1 MTAVPGADPAALLD
15 TADAGLILVRA
26 PTGTYEPVEILE
38 VNHRLLEL
46 TGHDRASLLGR
57 SLRRLRGRSE
67 RRERFAALL
76 AAIEDGRPFDEP
88 LAIARADGADRT
100 LRVRLAHPPGAPGL
114 AVLWFRPEA
123 GEAPGDPA
131 ELPRHAGPWS
141 GLVREGLYLL
151 ALDEALRPRLVWA
164 DTRFHAL
171 LGEAEAVAQ
180 GPAALA
186 LAEDRERLRARD
198 QRLLAGRETVVRYR
212 LRAADGTVRTVCDS
226 SRPLCDRDG
235 IVRLVAGALGEPEGD
250 VLEGPGRAIVERL
263 GATLA
268 SELGRLVLL
277 LDGGGRVR
285 WSSGALPGTASDGPP
300 DPAAI
305 VPTGL
310 GPEEEDLWL
319 ELVEAALAGDDPA
332 VGELALGGAGGGR
345 PSLAVTMRR
354 LGEDLVLAILAP
366 VRAAEPAAAELR
378 SSFPEAAPAPGWAK
392 GPPPGLAEPSGR
404 GSAEPSAPGL
414 AEAPARGLVEAP
426 APPSTPPAAAGPDG
440 AALLEAVAAALIGI
454 DREGVVRLV
463 NEAAARLF
471 GLRAEDLV
479 GRAVESLLGGVASTA
494 ELRALLLEQLPRSA
508 GVRELLGL
516 RGEAEPLPLEVAA
529 RHAPGAQ
536 APLVLLTLRDATL
549 ARHTEETLR
558 TLAYLDPLTG
568 LPNRILFNDR
578 LGQAIARARRA
589 RQLLAVL
596 LLDLDRFKLVNDS
609 LGLERGDQLLKAV
622 GERLVATLRRS
633 DTVARLGSDEFLV
646 LLTGIEQ
653 AEAIVKVAHKLLA
666 ALQPPFRINGHDL
679 TVSASVGVAVYP
691 NDGDEPSL
699 LVKNADTALGRA
711 KELGRGHV
719 QFYTN
724 DMNAQAFE
732 RLMLEN
738 RLRRALENAELVVYY
753 QPQLS
758 LRTGAVVGV
767 EALVRWFH
775 PELGLVPPGEFIPLA
790 EDTGLILPIGFWAME
805 TACSQVRAWQQ
816 ELGRPDLRLGV
827 NLSARQFQ
835 HPELAARIAD
845 ILARTGLAPGCLELE
860 LTESV
865 VMREAS
871 ESMRRMRELTALG
884 LALAI
889 DDFGTGYS
897 SLAYLRS
904 FPIRSL
910 KIDRSFVQDVDR
922 DPSSATI
929 VQAIVA
935 MGASLGLNV
944 VAEGVETSQQL
955 RQLRRMGCHEMQGF
969 LVSRAL
975 PATDL
980 LPVLR
985 DGRLEAD
992 VFLLADGA

>member
-15 TADAGLILVRA
+15 TADAGFVLVRA
-26 PTGTYEPVEILE
+26 TTGPYQPVEILE
-38 VNHRLLEL
+38 VNRRLLQL
-46 TGHDRASLLGR
+46 TGHDRASLSGR

-76 AAIEDGRPFDEP
+76 AAIAEGRPFEEP
-88 LAIARADGADRT
+88 LAVAGADGVDRT

-114 AVLWFRPEA
+114 AVLWLRPEP
-123 GEAPGDPA
+123 GEAPGDAA

-151 ALDEALRPRLVWA
+151 ALDDALRLRLVWA

-171 LGEAEAVAQ
+171 VGAREAVAE
-180 GPAALA
+180 GPGALA
-186 LAEDRERLRARD
+186 LAEDRERIRARD

-212 LRAADGTVRTVCDS
+212 LRTPDGTVRTVCDRT
-226 SRPLCDRDG
+226 RPLCDREG
-235 IVRLVAGALGEPEGD
+235 IVRMVAGALCEAEGD
-250 VLEGPGRAIVERL
+250 ALEGPARPILERL
-263 GATLA
+263 GAMLA

-285 WSSGALPGTASDGPP
+285 WNSGALPGAGPDGPL
-300 DPAAI
+300 DAAAI
-305 VPTGL
+305 LASGL
-310 GPEEEDLWL
+310 GPKGEDLWL
-319 ELVEAALAGDDPA
+319 ELVEAALSGDEPA
-332 VGELALGGAGGGR
+332 VDELVLGEADLGR
-345 PSLAVTMRR
+345 RLSVTMRR
-354 LGEDLVLAILAP
+354 LGDDLVLALLAP
-366 VRAAEPAAAELR
+366 APAAEPAAAGRRRR
-378 SSFPEAAPAPGWAK
+378 SPEAALTEPAE
-392 GPPPGLAEPSGR
+392 GLAF
-404 GSAEPSAPGL
+404 GL
-414 AEAPARGLVEAP
+414 AEAPAREFAEAP
-426 APPSTPPAAAGPDG
+426 APPSEASGATGPDG
-440 AALLEAVAAALIGI
+440 VALLEAVAAAVIGI
-454 DREGVVRLV
+454 DRDGVVRLA
-463 NEAAARLF
+463 NAAAARLF
-471 GLRAEDLV
+471 GLRTEDLI
-479 GRAVESLLGGVASTA
+479 GRTVENLLGGLASTA
-494 ELRALLLEQLPRSA
+494 ELRALLLEQLPRTA

-516 RGEAEPLPLEVAA
+516 RGDAEPLPLEVAA
-529 RHAPGAQ
+529 RHAAAAGP
-536 APLVLLTLRDATL
+536 PLVLLTLRDATL

-653 AEAIVKVAHKLLA
+653 ADAIVKVAHKLLA
-666 ALQPPFRINGHDL
+666 ALQPPFTVNGHEL

-691 NDGDEPSL
+691 NDGDEPGV

-790 EDTGLILPIGFWAME
+790 EDTGLILPIGFWAIE
-805 TACSQVRAWQQ
+805 TACTQVRAWQL

-835 HPELAARIAD
+835 HPELAARIGD
-845 ILARTGLAPGCLELE
+845 ILVRTGLPPGCLELE

-884 LALAI
+884 VALAI

-922 DPSSATI
+922 DPSSSTI

-935 MGASLGLNV
+935 MGVSLGLNV

-975 PATDL
+975 PAADL
-980 LPVLR
+980 LPMLR

-992 VFLLADGA
+992 VFVLADGA

>member
-1 MTAVPGADPAALLD
+1 MTGDLAAQAAAFLDAAEAALIVVRPGAEPSRAA
-15 TADAGLILVRA
+15 
-26 PTGTYEPVEILE
+26 EIVF
-38 VNHRLLEL
+38 VNRRLLEL
-46 TGHDRASLLGR
+46 TGHARDALEGR
-57 SLRRLRGRSE
+57 SLLHLRGATE
-67 RRERFAALL
+67 RRDRFAELL
-76 AAIEDGRPFDEP
+76 AAIRTGRPFEGTLS
-88 LAIARADGADRT
+88 LATAHGPDRPV
-100 LRVRLAHPPGAPGL
+100 RVRLA
-114 AVLWFRPEA
+114 RPEGA
-123 GEAPGDPA
+123 GDLALLQLEPEPGEAPSAA
-131 ELPRHAGPWS
+131 ELARHAAAWA
-141 GLVREGLYLL
+141 GLTSEGLYLL
-151 ALDEALRPRLVWA
+151 AVEDDLRLRLVWA
-164 DTRFHAL
+164 SGVFHAL
-171 LGEAEAVAQ
+171 SGGAGEPLTER
-180 GPAALA
+180 GPAGLA
-186 LAEDRERLRARD
+186 LPAERDRLRARD
-198 QRLLAGRETVVRYR
+198 QRLLAGQETEIVYR
-212 LRAADGTVRTVCDS
+212 LRAVDGTVRKVRDRT
-226 SRPLCDRDG
+226 RPLADRDG
-235 IVRLVAGALGEPEGD
+235 VVRFVAGTLGEVREDGDEGRGAAFAEQL
-250 VLEGPGRAIVERL
+250 LELLADEFD
-263 GATLA
+263 GAA
-268 SELGRLVLL
+268 LL
-277 LDGGGRVR
+277 LDGRGNLVRAAGRIA
-285 WSSGALPGTASDGPP
+285 GAPAGSVPLGPAEQDVLLELVDAVLASDGRVVQELSLGR
-300 DPAAI
+300 AASGTRVRI
-305 VPTGL
+305 EL
-310 GPEEEDLWL
+310 HRLAEDR
-319 ELVEAALAGDDPA
+319 V
-332 VGELALGGAGGGR
+332 LALLRPPPAPPLGR
-345 PSLAVTMRR
+345 
-354 LGEDLVLAILAP
+354 
-366 VRAAEPAAAELR
+366 AEPAWTPR
-378 SSFPEAAPAPGWAK
+378 EATTPAP
-392 GPPPGLAEPSGR
+392 
-404 GSAEPSAPGL
+404 L
-414 AEAPARGLVEAP
+414 AEAPAAFERALP
-426 APPSTPPAAAGPDG
+426 
-440 AALLEAVAAALIGI
+440 ALLDSVAVALVGI
-454 DREGVVRLV
+454 DGRGTVRFA
-463 NEAAARLF
+463 NEAAASLF
-471 GLRAEDLV
+471 GATPEGLV
-479 GRAVESLLGGVASTA
+479 GRPVEQLFGGVESAA
-494 ELRALLLEQLPRSA
+494 ELHALLLEQLPRSRA
-508 GVRELLGL
+508 VRELSGL
-516 RGEAEPLPLEVAA
+516 RGQGEPLPLEVAA
-529 RHAPGAQ
+529 RWASGPGE
-536 APLVLLTLRDATL
+536 LRVVLTLRDATL
-549 ARHTEETLR
+549 ARHTEEALR

-578 LGQAIARARRA
+578 LGQAIARARRQ

-622 GERLVATLRRS
+622 GERLVGTLRRS
-633 DTVARLGSDEFLV
+633 DTVARMGSDEFLV
-646 LLTGIEQ
+646 LLTGLEQ
-653 AEAIVKVAHKLLA
+653 AEPIVKVAQKLLA
-666 ALQPPFRINGHDL
+666 ALEKPFTVNGHEL

-691 NDGDEPSL
+691 HDGDEPGV

-738 RLRRALENAELVVYY
+738 RLRRALENDELVVYY
-753 QPQLS
+753 QPQVS
-758 LRTGAVVGV
+758 LRTGEVVGV

-805 TACSQVRAWQQ
+805 TACVQVAAWQR
-816 ELGRPDLRLGV
+816 ELERPDLRLAV

-835 HPELAARIAD
+835 HPELAARIAE
-845 ILARTGLAPGCLELE
+845 ILERTGFPPRCLELE

-884 LALAI
+884 LALSI

-955 RQLRRMGCHEMQGF
+955 SQLRRMGCHEMQGF

-992 VFLLADGA
+992 EFLLADGG

>member
-1 MTAVPGADPAALLD
+1 MTAAPGADPAALLD
-15 TADAGLILVRA
+15 TAEAGVVLVRA
-26 PTGTYEPVEILE
+26 GPGPRPSAEILH
-38 VNHRLLEL
+38 VNRRLLEL
-46 TGHDRASLLGR
+46 TGHARGELEGR
-57 SLRRLRGRSE
+57 SLRRLRGVGE
-67 RRERFAALL
+67 RRERFAELV
-76 AAIEDGRPFDEP
+76 AAIAAGRPFEGP
-88 LAIARADGADRT
+88 LAIATAAGPDR
-100 LRVRLAHPPGAPGL
+100 LVHVRLAHPEGTPGL
-114 AVLWFRPEA
+114 AVLWLQPEP
-123 GEAPGDPA
+123 GEPA
-131 ELPRHAGPWS
+131 AADALLRHAAAWS
-141 GLVREGLYLL
+141 GLTSEGLYLL
-151 ALDEALRPRLVWA
+151 TVDDELRMRLVWA
-164 DTRFHAL
+164 DDRFRAL
-171 LGEAEAVAQ
+171 LGGAEGSPPAGR
-180 GPAALA
+180 GPATRALP
-186 LAEDRERLRARD
+186 AERDRLRARD
-198 QRLLAGRETVVRYR
+198 QNLLAGRETELVYR
-212 LRAADGTVRTVCDS
+212 IEAADGTVRTVRDRA
-226 SRPLCDRDG
+226 RPLGDRAG
-235 IVRLVAGALGEPEGD
+235 IVRFVAGTLGEVGEAGF
-250 VLEGPGRAIVERL
+250 EGPGRALVERL
-263 GATLA
+263 AAAFADELDCALLLLDAEGRVRFGAGRVPGLAGEPAALLAELGPAEQDFLLELVDATLA
-268 SELGRLVLL
+268 
-277 LDGGGRVR
+277 
-285 WSSGALPGTASDGPP
+285 
-300 DPAAI
+300 
-305 VPTGL
+305 
-310 GPEEEDLWL
+310 EE
-319 ELVEAALAGDDPA
+319 APQH
-332 VGELALGGAGGGR
+332 GELALGSAGSTSR
-345 PSLAVTMRR
+345 LAVELRR
-354 LGEDLVLAILAP
+354 LGDELVLLLL
-366 VRAAEPAAAELR
+366 RAAAAPPSRARGEAGRAPREPAEL
-378 SSFPEAAPAPGWAK
+378 
-392 GPPPGLAEPSGR
+392 
-404 GSAEPSAPGL
+404 PGL
-414 AEAPARGLVEAP
+414 AEAAAVFSGEQAAGRA
-426 APPSTPPAAAGPDG
+426 TPP
-440 AALLEAVAAALIGI
+440 LLEAVAAALVGI
-454 DREGVVRLV
+454 DGRGVVCCA
-463 NEAAARLF
+463 NAAAAALF
-471 GLRAEDLV
+471 GLEPERLV
-479 GRAVESLLGGVASTA
+479 GRSIEELFGGVTHPD
-494 ELRALLLEQLPRSA
+494 ELHALLLEQLPRSQA
-508 GVRELLGL
+508 VRELVGL
-516 RGEAEPLPLEVAA
+516 RGRAEPLPLEVAA
-529 RHAPGAQ
+529 RRYSGPGE
-536 APLVLLTLRDATL
+536 PLVLLTLRDATL

-578 LGQAIARARRA
+578 LGQAIARARRQ

-609 LGLERGDQLLKAV
+609 LGLEKGDQLLKAV
-622 GERLVATLRRS
+622 GERLVGTLRRS

-646 LLTGIEQ
+646 LLTGLEQ
-653 AEAIVKVAHKLLA
+653 AEPIVKVAHKLLA
-666 ALQPPFRINGHDL
+666 ALQPPFVINGHEL
-679 TVSASVGVAVYP
+679 GVTASVGVAVYP
-691 NDGDEPSL
+691 HDGEEPSV

-758 LRTGAVVGV
+758 LRTGVVVGV

-790 EDTGLILPIGFWAME
+790 EETGLILPIGFWAME
-805 TACSQVRAWQQ
+805 TACVQVAAWQR
-816 ELGRPDLRLGV
+816 ELDRPDLRLAV

-835 HPELAARIAD
+835 HPELAARIGE
-845 ILARTGLAPGCLELE
+845 ILERTDFPARCLELE

-975 PATDL
+975 PAADI

-992 VFLLADGA
+992 EFLLADGG